1 MFCLFFF
8 FQAEDGIRDKLVTG
22 VQTCALPISALVWLK
37 FVVNPAM
44 ARVRLAVGLIRADQ
58 ALLPPLAGVAHVPS
72 PRQNVVA
79 DAPVPLPRL
88 VMPRFPVTPPLPL
101 AARLIAGISAPTRAR
116 KVGAAAPPLEGPLK
130 TVFALWLA
138 NAPVNVPEVVTG
150 EPVTLK
156 IAGSA
161 KPILVTVPPPA
172 PAAPM
177 SNGYKKVLTSG
188 PAVLE
193 PGTAAPPVTRELL
206 VKPPIKVEQA
216 LPVGVDKTVLLSAAP
231 PPLQVVELNVC
242 SVSVPAAPPTAEI

>member
-37 FVVNPAM
+37 VVVNPAM

-88 VMPRFPVTPPLPL
+88 VTPRFPVTPPLPL
-101 AARLIAGISAPTRAR
+101 AARLIAGISAPARAR

-130 TVFALWLA
+130 TVFAL
-138 NAPVNVPEVVTG
+138 
-150 EPVTLK
+150 
-156 IAGSA
+156 
-161 KPILVTVPPPA
+161 
-172 PAAPM
+172 
-177 SNGYKKVLTSG
+177 
-188 PAVLE
+188 
-193 PGTAAPPVTRELL
+193 
-206 VKPPIKVEQA
+206 
-216 LPVGVDKTVLLSAAP
+216 
-231 PPLQVVELNVC
+231 
-242 SVSVPAAPPTAEI
+242 